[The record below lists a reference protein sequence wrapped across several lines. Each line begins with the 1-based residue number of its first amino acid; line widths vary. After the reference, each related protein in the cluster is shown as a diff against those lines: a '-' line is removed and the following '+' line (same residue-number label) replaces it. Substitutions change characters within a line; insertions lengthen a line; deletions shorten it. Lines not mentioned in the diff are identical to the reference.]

1 LDPFIFIK
9 AFFVLATQI
18 LSISPEKNTAY
29 LDPGSGSFIFQLII
43 ASLVGGA
50 FIVKT
55 YWKRISGYVHRLF
68 SKNPKDGEE

>member
-1 LDPFIFIK
+1 MFIK
-9 AFFVLATQI
+9 FLFIATQI
-18 LSISPEKNTAY
+18 LSTSPDKNAAY

-55 YWKRISGYVHRLF
+55 YWKRITGYFQKLI
-68 SKNPKDGEE
+68 SKKPKDGEE

>member
-1 LDPFIFIK
+1 MLIYLK
-9 AFFVLATQI
+9 VLIVSIQI
-18 LSISPEKNTAY
+18 ISISPEKNTAY

-55 YWKRISGYVHRLF
+55 YWKRITGYIQKLVSRH
-68 SKNPKDGEE
+68 PKDGEE

>member
-1 LDPFIFIK
+1 MEPLIFIK
-9 AFFVLATQI
+9 TIIVATQI
-18 LSISPEKNTAY
+18 LSASPEKNLAY

-50 FIVKT
+50 FIIKT
-55 YWKRISGYVHRLF
+55 YWRRIKGYLQKLI